1 MFSDVVLFGVGNY
14 AGSYLHMLQY
24 FGAKILFF
32 VDNDRNKIGSNFEN
46 IEIKSPTKL
55 IELDCKIIIS
65 CMRIKEITEQLD
77 EYGVSDRIVT
87 LLEYLEI
94 PNNTRQYLKDN
105 ATNIILDLYSKV
117 SWGGAENWNL
127 NLAKELSQK
136 EYPVE
141 IIASDDVLLPK
152 SKNELLAINKIKRK
166 NNFGSLVDY
175 YKSKEKLIFVN
186 SFFDDSFFAA
196 VAMKNLEPQNIKI
209 ISVVHND
216 FEDLYSLCVQ
226 FEPVID
232 GFICVSSKIR
242 ETLVE
247 KFKVHASKVFFIPQP
262 IQYDKC
268 FVEIRQNNGPLKI
281 GIASRITQKQKR
293 SDLIIPFIQELEKS
307 KIDYILEIAGDGEL
321 LDSIRSFVDQYS
333 IPDKVRVLGY
343 IDKEE
348 MTSFWEKQD
357 IFVNFSDFEGTSL
370 SMLEAMSYG
379 CVPLVTDVSGV
390 SDFIIDGVNG
400 GVCNSNKIESY
411 IDKIIQLDRDREQLC
426 SMGKAAR
433 TMIESKCNFEE
444 YAEKFMDCLS

>member
-1 MFSDVVLFGVGNY
+1 MLSEVVLFGAGNY
-14 AGSYLHMLQY
+14 AGSYLHILQY
-24 FGAKILFF
+24 FGANVLFF

-55 IELDCKIIIS
+55 VELNCRIIIS
-65 CMRIKEITEQLD
+65 CMKIKEITEQLD
-77 EYGVSDRIVT
+77 EYGISDRIVT

-94 PNNTRQYLKDN
+94 SNGARQYLKDN
-105 ATNIILDLYSKV
+105 DAKIVLDLYSKA
-117 SWGGAENWNL
+117 SWGGAENWSL
-127 NLAKELSQK
+127 NLAKELSTK
-136 EYPVE
+136 EYSVE
-141 IIASDDVLLPK
+141 IIASDDVLLPRG
-152 SKNELLAINKIKRK
+152 KNELFTINTIARK
-166 NNFGSLVDY
+166 NNFGSIVDY

-196 VAMKNLEPQNIKI
+196 VAMRSLEPQKIKI

-226 FEPVID
+226 FETVID

-247 KFKVHASKVFFIPQP
+247 KYKVYASKVFFVPQP

-268 FVEIRQNNGPLKI
+268 FAKVRQNNGSLKI

-293 SDLIIPFIQELEKS
+293 CDLVIPFIQELEKS
-307 KIDYILEIAGDGEL
+307 KLDYILEIAGDGEL
-321 LDSIRSFVDQYS
+321 LDSICSFVEKYN
-333 IPDKVRVLGY
+333 IKNKVKILGH
-343 IDKEE
+343 IDKEK
-348 MTSFWEKQD
+348 MALFWKNQD
-357 IFVNFSDFEGTSL
+357 IFVSFSDFEGTSL

-390 SDFIIDGVNG
+390 LDFIIDSVNG
-400 GVCNSNKIESY
+400 WICNSNKIESY
-411 IDKIIQLDRDREQLC
+411 IDKIMQLDRNREQIC

-433 TMIESKCNFEE
+433 TMIETKCNFAE
-444 YAEKFMDCLS
+444 YAEKFMRCLS